1 LKVAAESPIPNAEH
15 AEEGNTREDTQAG
28 NTEVG
33 NNHDGDEVFGRAVRG
48 VHFVRDGFCKSLIC
62 LARAL

>member
-28 NTEVG
+28 NTG
-33 NNHDGDEVFGRAVRG
+33 NNHDGDEVFGRAVCG